1 MTTPKQRTLTITC
14 AEGEEVTKKQHICFV
29 HNLIADI
36 NKDKPLIQ
44 WRRSNSKDGIIY
56 CSNGLAE
63 GTLMTI
69 QMLTDRPGVEFTY
82 NRHSKRIYS
91 ALETDGDVNN
101 HTSLQHLLHKV
112 TCAVTF
118 AEAAQR
124 RNPLAEAMSAI
135 KAKYPQ
141 PAEDLSVTVRDI
153 MCSVDVD
160 ELIAEILDKPSM
172 LSFSIAK
179 NSEERHRLEALIRAT
194 ASYIVN
200 TKPKKVDLLVQGI
213 GLHSLPDKKICAS
226 LKSASLAQIANSYV
240 KFPDYNYGGLHP
252 DQRNLKFAK
261 DFIVNLLEGV

>member
-101 HTSLQHLLHKV
+101 HTSLSHLLHKI

-124 RNPLAEAMSAI
+124 RNHLAETWNAI
-135 KAKYPQ
+135 KAQYPK
-141 PAEDLSVTVRDI
+141 PAEEFCITVRDVFRSI
-153 MCSVDVD
+153 DIDM
-160 ELIAEILDKPSM
+160 LIQETLDAPSM
-172 LSFSIAK
+172 LSYSIAK
-179 NSEERHRLEALIRAT
+179 NSSERARIEALIRAT
-194 ASYIVN
+194 ASYIQNV
-200 TKPKKVDLLVQGI
+200 KPKEIGLLVQGI
-213 GLHSLPDKKICAS
+213 GLQSLPDKKFCAS
-226 LKSASLAQIANSYV
+226 LKSASLAQIANSYT
-240 KFPDYNYGGLHP
+240 KFPDYNFGGLHP

-261 DFIVNLLEGV
+261 DIIVNLLEGV